1 MEIVIPDVNWIALA
15 PQIVVI
21 ATALLVLLLSVL
33 SGSGRKSY
41 LAYLSLLGVVL
52 AGLVALYHWDS
63 HESLVPSMVAV
74 DAFSAYLNLAFLIAG
89 GLSILLSIEYV
100 RRKGF
105 SEGEY
110 YGLLL
115 LSIAGMMFLAGAG
128 NLMIV
133 FLGVE
138 ILSIPLYVLAG
149 FNRRDPQSGESALK
163 YFLLGAFAS
172 GFLLYGIAL
181 LYGGTG
187 TTSLPGIAQ
196 YLATASQVSSYVWVG
211 MGLVIVGLG
220 FKVALVPFHMWT
232 PDVYQGAPT
241 PVTAF
246 MSVGAKAAGFAAL
259 LRILPGALFVQMGG
273 WTWVLAVLAVLTM
286 LFGNLAAIAQRNL
299 KRMLAYSS
307 IAHAGYITVGLVAGS
322 VAGIQAVLFYL
333 VGYIFMNIGAFAVVT
348 AVSQTRDEGEGE
360 SLQDFAGL
368 GKTQP
373 WLAGAMAV
381 FMFSLAGLPPL
392 AGFLGKLYVFAAAVE
407 SGWWWLAAVGVI
419 CSVISAYFYLRVVLY
434 MYMREPE
441 GDVERAGG
449 LHSGSG
455 GTGDHRGADC
465 ADRRVAGDAGL
476 AVTGGAGR
484 LGDVAVPVPRAGPCE
499 YVHTRA

>member
-15 PQIVVI
+15 PQIIVI
-21 ATALLVLLLSVL
+21 ATALLVLLLGVL
-33 SGSGRKSY
+33 SGPGRKSY
-41 LAYLSLLGVVL
+41 LPYLSLLGVIL
-52 AGLVALYHWDS
+52 AGLIAFYYWDG
-63 HESLVPSMVAV
+63 HETVSPGMVAV
-74 DAFSAYLNLAFLIAG
+74 DAFSAYLNLAFLLAA
-89 GLSILLSIEYV
+89 GLSILLSVDYV
-100 RRKGF
+100 QRTGLG
-105 SEGEY
+105 EGEY

-115 LSIAGMMFLAGAG
+115 LSVVGMMFLAGAS
-128 NLMIV
+128 NLLIV

-149 FNRRDPQSGESALK
+149 FNHKDPQSGESALK

-187 TTSLPGIAQ
+187 TTSLPEIAQ
-196 YLATASQVSSYVWVG
+196 YLATASQVSSYVWIG
-211 MGLVIVGLG
+211 MGLVLVGLG

-259 LRILPGALFVQMGG
+259 LRILPGALFVQMTG
-273 WTWVLAVLAVLTM
+273 WSWVLAVLAILTM
-286 LFGNLAAIAQRNL
+286 LLGNVAAIAQRNL

-307 IAHAGYITVGLVAGS
+307 IAHAGYITIGLVAGS
-322 VAGIQAVLFYL
+322 VAGIEAILFYL
-333 VGYIFMNIGAFAVVT
+333 VAYIFMNIGAFAVVA
-348 AVSQTRDEGEGE
+348 AVSRDRGPGEGE

-373 WLAGAMAV
+373 WLAGAMAA

-392 AGFLGKLYVFAAAVE
+392 AGFWGKLYVFAAAVE
-407 SGWWWLAAVGVI
+407 NGWWWLAAIGVV

-434 MYMREPE
+434 MYMREP
-441 GDVERAGG
+441 V
-449 LHSGSG
+449 
-455 GTGDHRGADC
+455 
-465 ADRRVAGDAGL
+465 GDAVRL
-476 AVTGGAGR
+476 AVC
-484 LGDVAVPVPRAGPCE
+484 LPVAIVLVITVLLTVLIGVLPGTLVWLTQAALVGWGM
-499 YVHTRA
+499 

>member
-15 PQIVVI
+15 PQIIVI
-21 ATALLVLLLSVL
+21 ATALLVLLLGVL
-33 SGSGRKSY
+33 SGPGRKSY
-41 LAYLSLLGVVL
+41 LPYLSLLGVIL
-52 AGLVALYHWDS
+52 AGLIAFYYWDG
-63 HESLVPSMVAV
+63 HETVSPGMVAV
-74 DAFSAYLNLAFLIAG
+74 DAFSAYLNLAFLLAA
-89 GLSILLSIEYV
+89 GLSILLSVDYV
-100 RRKGF
+100 QRT
-105 SEGEY
+105 
-110 YGLLL
+110 GL
-115 LSIAGMMFLAGAG
+115 GG
-128 NLMIV
+128 NLLIV

-149 FNRRDPQSGESALK
+149 FNHKDPQSSESALK

-187 TTSLPGIAQ
+187 TTSLPEIAQ
-196 YLATASQVSSYVWVG
+196 YLAMASQVSSYVWIG
-211 MGLVIVGLG
+211 MGLVLVGLG

-259 LRILPGALFVQMGG
+259 LRILPGALFVQMTG
-273 WTWVLAVLAVLTM
+273 WSWVLAVLAILTM
-286 LFGNLAAIAQRNL
+286 LLGNVAAIAQRNL

-307 IAHAGYITVGLVAGS
+307 IAHAGYITIGLVAGS
-322 VAGIQAVLFYL
+322 VAGIEAILFYL
-333 VGYIFMNIGAFAVVT
+333 VAYIFMNIGAFAVVA
-348 AVSQTRDEGEGE
+348 AVSRDRGPGEGE

-373 WLAGAMAV
+373 WLAGAMAA

-392 AGFLGKLYVFAAAVE
+392 AGFWGKLYVFAAAVE
-407 SGWWWLAAVGVI
+407 NGWWWLAAIGVA

-434 MYMREPE
+434 MYMREP
-441 GDVERAGG
+441 V
-449 LHSGSG
+449 
-455 GTGDHRGADC
+455 
-465 ADRRVAGDAGL
+465 GDAVRL
-476 AVTGGAGR
+476 AVCPP
-484 LGDVAVPVPRAGPCE
+484 VAIVLVITVLLTVLIGVLPGILVWLTQTALVGWGM
-499 YVHTRA
+499 